1 MGKEKFLVLEV
12 NTKSG
17 SVYEVYKYDDIYLLK
32 SSSRAFCG
40 SDFIVFNSLYID
52 DRLNFDG
59 KVYFNAQIELYEKK
73 YRIIQRNK
81 KQKVL
86 DSALETI
93 QKTTKIDKIEVINNK
108 EFKTMMKNKVISID
122 ENYLEE
128 YDLD

>member
-1 MGKEKFLVLEV
+1 MGKEKFLVLEI

-17 SVYEVYKYDDIYLLK
+17 SVYEVYKYDELYLLK

-40 SDFIVFNSLYID
+40 ADFIVFNSLYID

-86 DSALETI
+86 DSALEAI
-93 QKTTKIDKIEVINNK
+93 QKTTKIDKIEVINNR
-108 EFKTMMKNKVISID
+108 EFKTMIKNKIISID